1 MQINLIFDSPE
12 IRSREQAI
20 EFLLSKGKL
29 PRIIYCEKCRS
40 EMNFINS
47 KHHHEGG
54 YYICYKRTC
63 KTKMSLF
70 KNTFF
75 SEPKVE
81 VHLFLRVILGY
92 CIYLDYFQLEIFP
105 NLSRNTII
113 KIRKKIT
120 GLLKPLFSASITCD
134 KTVAKI
140 GEPET
145 YV

>member
-1 MQINLIFDSPE
+1 MQINLIFDSLE
-12 IRSREQAI
+12 VRSREQAI

-81 VHLFLRVILGY
+81 VHLFLRVFFGY
-92 CIYLDYFQLEIFP
+92 CIYSDYFQLKIFSD
-105 NLSRNTII
+105 LSRNTII
-113 KIRKKIT
+113 KNKKKMP
-120 GLLKPLFSASITCD
+120 GLLKPLFLVSIT
-134 KTVAKI
+134 
-140 GEPET
+140 
-145 YV
+145 